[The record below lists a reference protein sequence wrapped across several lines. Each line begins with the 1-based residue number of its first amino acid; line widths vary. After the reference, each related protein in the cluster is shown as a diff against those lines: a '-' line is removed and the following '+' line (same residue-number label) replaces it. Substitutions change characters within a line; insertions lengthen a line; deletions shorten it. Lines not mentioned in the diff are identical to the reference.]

1 MIPTVDET
9 TEALDAAT
17 SALDRLD
24 AEIRRADEDG
34 ATALQAM
41 ATLIRA
47 RDTGAFDDPLKLA
60 ADLDA
65 ARAAHDATTA
75 TIADL
80 QKMRA
85 PLAKRVDAA
94 REQVHRA
101 RREAARPE
109 AERLEAETRKAFD
122 AAFAA
127 LARSRA
133 HRAQSNLPCTGQYL
147 TFDQT
152 GSGGLADLA
161 TSHGF
166 ALEIR
171 SRSM

>member
-1 MIPTVDET
+1 MIEQA
-9 TEALDAAT
+9 TEALAAAQ
-17 SALDRLD
+17 SALDKLTG
-24 AEIRRADEDG
+24 EIRRAQSDEDD
-34 ATALQAM
+34 ARERVARL
-41 ATLIRA
+41 LRA
-47 RDTGAFDDPLKLA
+47 RDTGDFGDPVKLA

-65 ARAAHDATTA
+65 ARTVHDATIA
-75 TIADL
+75 TVADL

-94 REQVHRA
+94 KERLIAA
-101 RREAARPE
+101 RCEAARPE
-109 AERLEAETRKAFD
+109 AERLEAETRAAFD

-147 TFDQT
+147 TFDQY